1 MACKLSF
8 MRRETVEKPL
18 ALVRSY
24 LVVFK
29 YKGNWS
35 GALDP
40 VDKSTKLKTYY
51 GSSMVENSKSWDS
64 GWFLQQTPGL
74 LFV

>member
-29 YKGNWS
+29 YIGNWS

-40 VDKSTKLKTYY
+40 VDKSTELKIT
-51 GSSMVENSKSWDS
+51 MAVSW
-64 GWFLQQTPGL
+64 
-74 LFV
+74 

>member
-8 MRRETVEKPL
+8 VRRETVEKPL

-24 LVVFK
+24 LVVLK
-29 YKGNWS
+29 YIGNWS

-40 VDKSTKLKTYY
+40 VDVSFQFSAFY
-51 GSSMVENSKSWDS
+51 GSFMVESSRSRDS
-64 GWFLQQTPGL
+64 GWFLQQTPEL

>member
-8 MRRETVEKPL
+8 MKRETVEKPL
-18 ALVRSY
+18 ALVKSY

-29 YKGNWS
+29 YIGNWS
-35 GALDP
+35 AALDP
-40 VDKSTKLKTYY
+40 VDESTELKTYY
-51 GSSMVENSKSWDS
+51 GTFMVESSKSWDS
-64 GWFLQQTPGL
+64 GRFLQQTPEL